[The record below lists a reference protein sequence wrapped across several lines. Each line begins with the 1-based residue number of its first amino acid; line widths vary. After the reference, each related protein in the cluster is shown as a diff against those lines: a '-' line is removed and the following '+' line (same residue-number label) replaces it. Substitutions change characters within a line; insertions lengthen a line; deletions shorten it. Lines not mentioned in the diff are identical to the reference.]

1 MARKTNN
8 AKTNKTNNTAAAQYV
23 LDVEAV
29 AKRGVEVATAAT
41 AVTAA
46 TGNAWA
52 CLRTIIS
59 EAQANGCGKEAA
71 EAFFAAGDAVKGK
84 KAGWWRGYKSAIN
97 NALALGITITNDIGY
112 SALLQAIK
120 EAKGPTD
127 PAKLLAMVEK
137 MAQGYLNA
145 GGDKAKL
152 LSVVKA
158 LEA

>member
-1 MARKTNN
+1 MARKT
-8 AKTNKTNNTAAAQYV
+8 KTNNNNNAAQYV
-23 LDVEAV
+23 LDVEAI

-59 EAQANGCGKEAA
+59 EAQANGCGKEAF
-71 EAFFAAGDAVKGK
+71 EAFFNAGDKVKGK

-97 NALALGITITNDIGY
+97 NALELGITITNDMGY
-112 SALLQAIK
+112 SALLTAIK

-152 LSVVKA
+152 LATIKEM
-158 LEA
+158 EA

>member
-1 MARKTNN
+1 MARKTTTTKNTT
-8 AKTNKTNNTAAAQYV
+8 KNTAPAYV

-71 EAFFAAGDAVKGK
+71 EAFFAAGDGVKGK

-97 NALALGITITNDIGY
+97 NALALNITITNDMGY
-112 SALLQAIK
+112 SALLAAIK

-127 PAKLLAMVEK
+127 PEKLLAMVEK
-137 MAQGYLNA
+137 MAQGYLNN

-152 LSVVKA
+152 LALVKG